1 MTPESQRQ
9 IQVRFAA
16 VEKAGYREAVL
27 LFLEGHRPLWRMT
40 ANLLTFFEPFG
51 AMFPGYD
58 GWRDLFFDGQAL
70 DRLTREFSTDRARVR
85 QESRR

>member
-9 IQVRFAA
+9 IQERFAA

-27 LFLEGHRPLWRMT
+27 LFLEGHRPLWRMA

-58 GWRDLFFDGQAL
+58 SWRDLFFDDQAL
-70 DRLTREFSTDRARVR
+70 DRITHEFSTNRARVR
-85 QESRR
+85 QGPRR